1 MRFSVLPLL
10 STAIVYACTTSAAYV
25 DLDTSANCGGTPS
38 VTFNLQASHQQ
49 CFQRQSG
56 EASLFISLDTFSCT
70 VELFTST
77 SGTCGGSVTGE
88 IDVGENATGCIDFT
102 IAEQDVLIV
111 CGST

>member
-1 MRFSVLPLL
+1 MQLPVLSLL
-10 STAIVYACTTSAAYV
+10 SAAVIHAGITSAAYV

-38 VTFNLQASHQQ
+38 VTFNLQASHEQ

-70 VELFTST
+70 VQLFTST
-77 SGTCGGSVTGE
+77 DGSCGGSVNGE
-88 IDVGENATGCIDFT
+88 ISVGEDDNGCIDFT
-102 IAEQDVLIV
+102 ITEQDILIV